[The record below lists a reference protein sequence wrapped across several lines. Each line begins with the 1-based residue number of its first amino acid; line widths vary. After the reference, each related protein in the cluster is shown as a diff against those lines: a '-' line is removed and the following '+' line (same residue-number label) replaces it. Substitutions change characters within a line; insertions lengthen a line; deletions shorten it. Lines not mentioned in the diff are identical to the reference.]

1 MFETEIKLPRVI
13 LCAVDTGEYN
23 AEASMNELAELA
35 RTAGRGA
42 RCAKAPC
49 YR

>member
-23 AEASMNELAELA
+23 AEASMNELAES
-35 RTAGRGA
+35 RH
-42 RCAKAPC
+42 
-49 YR
+49 